1 MNYREFFLET
11 ASDDYRGEH
20 SAPDKTSGSPMH
32 NLTGTYPDDIYG
44 PDAVR
49 LYGDGNNSS
58 SDAQAISTIKST
70 NGRPNAPVKIYRA
83 VPKILSRDDKI
94 ADIENQKRYIQK
106 YGKVPPTAN
115 TALNRSKYYDVLSA
129 RLEELNKLPPDT
141 IPKIKIEN
149 GNWVTINREYAV
161 EHGQSS
167 LGNQFRILS
176 KTTNA
181 KYLFTDGNSIHE
193 WGYDAS

>member
-1 MNYREFFLET
+1 MN
-11 ASDDYRGEH
+11 
-20 SAPDKTSGSPMH
+20 
-32 NLTGTYPDDIYG
+32 
-44 PDAVR
+44 
-49 LYGDGNNSS
+49 
-58 SDAQAISTIKST
+58 
-70 NGRPNAPVKIYRA
+70 
-83 VPKILSRDDKI
+83 
-94 ADIENQKRYIQK
+94 
-106 YGKVPPTAN
+106 
-115 TALNRSKYYDVLSA
+115 A

-161 EHGQSS
+161 EHGQAS